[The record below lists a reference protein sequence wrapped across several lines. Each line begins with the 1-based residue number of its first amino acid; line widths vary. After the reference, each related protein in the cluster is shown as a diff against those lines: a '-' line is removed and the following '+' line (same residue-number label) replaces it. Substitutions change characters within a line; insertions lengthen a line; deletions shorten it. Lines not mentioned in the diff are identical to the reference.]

1 MRPADRA
8 PTIRRLEVRLAKA
21 KRPMTTS
28 VKDASNRDKVRKA
41 THSDATSHRT
51 SIIDPRLGK
60 IIDGPDFATAF

>member
-8 PTIRRLEVRLAKA
+8 PPVRRLEVRLAKA

-28 VKDASNRDKVRKA
+28 VKDASNRDEVRKA
-41 THSDATSHRT
+41 THANATPYGT

-60 IIDGPDFATAF
+60 IVDGPDFATAF